1 MSLRVKAFVLITF
14 IFVLLITVLYFLF
27 STTLSNNLSRLEQQ
41 EVEEEVRQVKNIIQE
56 SLDELNRVGGD
67 WAPWDDTYQFIGD
80 GNENYIQL
88 NLTDEV
94 FENLRLNIMLF
105 VHRTGQIVYGKAY
118 DLEKHREI
126 PLPAA
131 VEMLITDPTITH
143 HTDPTV
149 SRTGIILLPDGPLF
163 FSAWPIS
170 DSLFRG
176 PIRGTLIVG
185 RYLAPA
191 EVERLSGLF
200 GYPIAAYRID
210 RPDQMP
216 TDVQMARGILTFGPD
231 VLARPLDEDSIAG
244 YTLLRDIYGDPAL
257 IIRVHLPRIIYQQG
271 KVANR
276 FHFFSLVGIGLMFL
290 GLSSFFM
297 ERMGISRI
305 VTLHTEVD
313 AIGTT
318 GDLSRRVGVKGK
330 DELADLASAI
340 NHMLDALQ
348 RAQQDLKESEERY
361 RTVVEQAS
369 EGIALVN
376 PETWTFVET
385 NSAFQSLL
393 GYTEEELRQR
403 TLYDISNEFQ
413 EQMENDALAAT
424 EGEICFPGEQTY
436 RRKDGALIHVEVS
449 ANRIS
454 YRGQNVLCLMVR
466 DITERKQ
473 MEQYLIQTERI
484 AAMGQLAATLA
495 HEINNPLHSVW
506 TALELV
512 MDFPISEG
520 EKEEYLHAIRR
531 EIRRLMNVS
540 RRVLDF
546 ARPSQAEH
554 SLVAIG
560 SVIRYSLDL
569 TSAQLQKHH
578 IRVNLDIPDNL
589 PPVAGSQDQ
598 LAQVF
603 LNLILNA
610 IDVMPEGGQLDIAVR
625 ADDRRL
631 VVTLTDTGPGI
642 PPELMSQLFEP
653 FVTAKKTGTGLGL
666 AISRSII
673 RQHGGTIT
681 AANAPQGGAVFTIT
695 LPVS

>member
-1 MSLRVKAFVLITF
+1 MSLRVKALVLITF